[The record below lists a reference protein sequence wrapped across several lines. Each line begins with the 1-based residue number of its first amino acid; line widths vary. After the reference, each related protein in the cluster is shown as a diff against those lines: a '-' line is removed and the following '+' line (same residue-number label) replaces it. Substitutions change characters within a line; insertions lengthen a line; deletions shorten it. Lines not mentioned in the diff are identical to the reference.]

1 MKLGPKHAIAIVQQ
15 LLDAKRLAQRY
26 LLSHRSDLTER
37 ISENTLNDALKRM
50 GLE

>member
-15 LLDAKRLAQRY
+15 LLDAKRLVQRY

-37 ISENTLNDALKRM
+37 ISENTLNGALKRM